1 MIGFRRATWNDREA
15 LLELIEKG
23 FTWLE
28 KEVSS
33 IEGEEHRILFSY
45 LYHRPTWRPEWL
57 WVAEE
62 DGQLRATAGYFPQT
76 LTLEEIKLPVAAISP
91 VVSDPQFRGQGLAK
105 KCLYQLM
112 EDLKAQGVPLV
123 FLWGLPFYYP
133 KLGFV
138 PLLPRYKTKIT
149 INELNRSLAKPE
161 GGFRK
166 CSSTDLSIIAELYQ
180 HQQQKYWLQPCR
192 SLGWWR
198 ERFSEFDTELA
209 YIQEV
214 PFPKKENFLV
224 WENISGEVSGYLN
237 YSSEYFNYIFHP
249 EGKKIVINEAV
260 SINQENAEMMLKNFA
275 SLINQD
281 QVLYI
286 RGTPEHPLNAAA
298 YRMGGT
304 HLNPAPLAGMVKVVD
319 WRLLLKSL
327 TPLLQQRRSKVKPIT
342 HGIHCSWLVDNC
354 LIQMIDQGDLFQIIV
369 DERQDMADINQNLL
383 LTRVAFGL
391 YHQADLQI
399 FEEDVAEY
407 LTRIFPQ
414 KYPFIWDINYL
425 Y

>member
-1 MIGFRRATWNDREA
+1 MISFRRATWNDREA

-23 FTWLE
+23 FTVLE

-45 LYHRPTWRPEWL
+45 LYHRSTWRPEWL

-62 DGQLRATAGYFPQT
+62 ERQLRAAAGYFPQT
-76 LTLEEIKLPVAAISP
+76 LTLEEVELPVAAISP
-91 VVSDPQFRGQGLAK
+91 VVSDPQFRGRGLAK

-149 INELNRSLAKPE
+149 INELNRSLTKAA
-161 GGFRK
+161 GRFRECK
-166 CSSTDLSIIAELYQ
+166 SADLSIIADLYQ
-180 HQQQKYWLQPCR
+180 CQRQKYWLQPGR
-192 SLGWWR
+192 SLEWWR
-198 ERFSEFDTELA
+198 ERFTEFDIELA

-224 WENISGEVSGYLN
+224 WENTSGEVSGYLN

-249 EGKKIVINEAV
+249 EGKKVVINEAV
-260 SINQENAEMMLKNFA
+260 SINQENAEMMLKSFA
-275 SLINQD
+275 SLINQE
-281 QVLYI
+281 QILYI

-298 YRMGGT
+298 YRMGGI
-304 HLNPAPLAGMVKVVD
+304 HFDPAPLAGMVKVVD
-319 WRLLLKSL
+319 WRLLFKLL
-327 TPLLQQRRSKVKPIT
+327 APLLQQRRSKAKSIT
-342 HGIHCSWLVDNC
+342 QPIHCTWMVDNC
-354 LIQMIDQGDLFQIIV
+354 LIQMIDQGDLLQIVV
-369 DERQDMADINQNLL
+369 DEKQGTADINQNSL
-383 LTRVAFGL
+383 LTRVVFGL
-391 YHQADLQI
+391 YHQAELQI
-399 FEEDVAEY
+399 FEPDVAEY
-407 LTRIFPQ
+407 LSRVFPQ
-414 KYPFIWDINYL
+414 QYPFIWDVNYL